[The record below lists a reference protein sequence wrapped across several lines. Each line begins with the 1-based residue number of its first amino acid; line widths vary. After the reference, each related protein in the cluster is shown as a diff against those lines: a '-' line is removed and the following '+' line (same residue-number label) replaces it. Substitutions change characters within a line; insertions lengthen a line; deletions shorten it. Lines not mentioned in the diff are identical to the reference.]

1 MTGVIVRSAAN
12 VQAGGKTRLSAILH
26 GVWLL
31 LFSVALVPVLRMI
44 PTAALAGILVYT
56 GIRLIDLKGM
66 IHLWK
71 ENRIEAG
78 VFLIT
83 MIVIVAEDLLT
94 GVVTG
99 IVLSA
104 LKLLAR
110 FSQLEVNVVR
120 DVGAQS
126 KRMTI
131 QLVGAATFIRLPK
144 LSSCLE
150 KIDAGADLHVDVSE
164 MDYIDRACMEL
175 LQNWSRQH
183 AATGGKLTID
193 WDSLHSKFQRNRPRN
208 SAASL
213 ETANNLS

>member
-56 GIRLIDLKGM
+56 GFRLIDLKGL

-78 VFLIT
+78 IFLIT
-83 MIVIVAEDLLT
+83 MVVIVAEDLLT
-94 GVVTG
+94 GVLTG

-104 LKLLAR
+104 VKLLAR
-110 FSQLEVNVVR
+110 FSQLDVEVIQDATNPR
-120 DVGAQS
+120 
-126 KRMTI
+126 RTTI
-131 QLVGAATFIRLPK
+131 QLTGAATFIRLPK
-144 LSSCLE
+144 LAARLE
-150 KIDAGADLHVDVSE
+150 KIDAGADLHIDVSQ

-183 AATGGKLTID
+183 AATGGSLTID
-193 WDSLHSKFQRNRPRN
+193 WDSLNAKFQTNRPR
-208 SAASL
+208 SASRES
-213 ETANNLS
+213 ETGMNAG

>member
-56 GIRLIDLKGM
+56 GIRLIDFKGM

-78 VFLIT
+78 IFFIT
-83 MIVIVAEDLLT
+83 MAVIVAEDLLT

-104 LKLLAR
+104 VKLLAR
-110 FSQLEVNVVR
+110 FSQL
-120 DVGAQS
+120 DVHVKKDGPAD
-126 KRMTI
+126 KCRTTI
-131 QLVGAATFIRLPK
+131 RLVGAATFIRLPK
-144 LSSCLE
+144 LASCLE
-150 KIDAGADLHVDVSE
+150 KVDPGADLHVDVHE

-175 LQNWSRQH
+175 LQNWARQH
-183 AATGGKLTID
+183 ATTGGQLTID
-193 WDSLHSKFQRNRPRN
+193 WDSLHSKFQTNRPRPN
-208 SAASL
+208 D
-213 ETANNLS
+213 TATPVQS